1 MPPKK
6 IRVLVVD
13 DAVVIRK
20 IVTDVLADDP
30 EIEVV
35 GTAANGR
42 IALQKITQVNPDL
55 VTMDVEMPDMNG
67 LECLKALR
75 KTHPKLPVIMFSTLT
90 ERGANATIE
99 ALTYGASDYVT
110 KPANIGSVGMA
121 LQRVREQLIPKI
133 KSLCQASGPMA
144 PAAPARTPAPAPAP
158 SPIASPALASA
169 AALPTHRGAIDI
181 VTIGVSTGGPNALA
195 AIIPQL
201 PGNLPV
207 PIVLVQHMP
216 PLFTKFL
223 AERLN
228 SQSPLEIREAAG
240 GEELLPG
247 TVYIA
252 PGDYHMVVERKG
264 ARIVTALN
272 QAPPENS
279 CRPSVDV
286 LFRSVSEA
294 YRTAVLAVVL
304 TGMGQDGL
312 RGCEDIKRWGGS
324 VFVQD
329 EATSVVWGMPGFVA
343 RAGLAD
349 RVLPLDEIAPEL
361 TRRVATG
368 TSSWFGHAAAAAVAK

>member
-1 MPPKK
+1 
-6 IRVLVVD
+6 
-13 DAVVIRK
+13 
-20 IVTDVLADDP
+20 
-30 EIEVV
+30 
-35 GTAANGR
+35 
-42 IALQKITQVNPDL
+42 
-55 VTMDVEMPDMNG
+55 
-67 LECLKALR
+67 
-75 KTHPKLPVIMFSTLT
+75 MFSTLT
-90 ERGANATIE
+90 ERGAIATLD
-99 ALTYGASDYVT
+99 ALTFGASDYVT
-110 KPANIGSVGMA
+110 KPANIGSVGIA

-133 KSLCQASGPMA
+133 KALCQAPH
-144 PAAPARTPAPAPAP
+144 PATPARAPFPAPVPTVT
-158 SPIASPALASA
+158 PIAGPALAS
-169 AALPTHRGAIDI
+169 PGRRGAIDV

-195 AIIPQL
+195 AIIPHI

-216 PLFTKFL
+216 PLFTRFL

-228 SQSPLEIREAAG
+228 SQSALEVREAGG

-264 ARIVTALN
+264 ARIVTALT

-286 LFRSVSEA
+286 LFRSVSET
-294 YRTAVLAVVL
+294 YRSAVLAVVL

-329 EATSVVWGMPGFVA
+329 EATSVVWGMPGFVV

-349 RVLPLDEIAPEL
+349 RVLPLTDVAAEL
-361 TRRVATG
+361 VRRVTTG
-368 TSSWFGHAAAAAVAK
+368 TSSWFDQPASVAVAK